1 MQYGLFHFIDST
13 NIINND
19 KSVNE
24 YIGIMFAPRFN

>member
-13 NIINND
+13 NIIND

-24 YIGIMFAPRFN
+24 YIGLLFAPRFN